1 MNLLLLVFVILL
13 LQTYA
18 LKPSTAGKR
27 KEDEGRKRV
36 YTSKNIEKKVL
47 AFLAD
52 QKVNVDKLSADI
64 NKVLGTGVPV
74 QVGYGLFMGYS
85 SGYCLMRVSKMLAFI
100 VGGLFITMQT
110 LAYHGFMQIDY
121 HKIEKEVSNAVD
133 LNHDGRIDADDLGL
147 AYENLKTIIEYN
159 MPTTA
164 GFGTGLLLGIR
175 DT

>member
-1 MNLLLLVFVILL
+1 MNLLLLVFVILI

-18 LKPSTAGKR
+18 LKPSTAAKR
-27 KEDEGRKRV
+27 KEEEGRKKV
-36 YTSKNIEKKVL
+36 YTSKNIEKKVR

-64 NKVLGTGVPV
+64 NRVLGTGVPV

-147 AYENLKTIIEYN
+147 AYENLKTVIEYN
-159 MPTTA
+159 MPTTT
-164 GFGTGLLLGIR
+164 GFGAGLLLGIR

>member
-1 MNLLLLVFVILL
+1 MMNLSVVLFIILL
-13 LQTYA
+13 LHINA
-18 LKPSTAGKR
+18 LPSSYGQR
-27 KEDEGRKRV
+27 KEEELKKK
-36 YTSKNIEKKVL
+36 YNSKSIEKKVR
-47 AFLAD
+47 AFIED
-52 QKVNVDKLSADI
+52 QKINVDKLSADI

-133 LNHDGRIDADDLGL
+133 LNRDGRIDADDLGL
-147 AYENLKTIIEYN
+147 AYENIKTIIEYN